1 MYNCYDSAH
10 LDQLLSCLVGHLGY
24 VRLLGIAEIVPKNRH
39 GEVFLVGLKR
49 DKVTLGYGPILES
62 YLLPISVVET
72 EQVSSKT
79 LVVQLILRVQYDNR
93 FLRVPLGLD
102 WVGRSKDGGPGV
114 QLADDSG
121 LGNRQCLL
129 LHHLVEDRPVNKSIC
144 DQSSLSI
151 PILGRTLKEN
161 SSVNVNILLRL
172 IAHIIELINATDS
185 VVSQNECAYLK
196 DQLAGL
202 GVLVTDCY
210 YSTFAGTVVQSV
222 SKKTYAVWKKDD
234 IV

>member
-102 WVGRSKDGGPGV
+102 WVGCSKDGGPGV
-114 QLADDSG
+114 
-121 LGNRQCLL
+121 
-129 LHHLVEDRPVNKSIC
+129 
-144 DQSSLSI
+144 
-151 PILGRTLKEN
+151 
-161 SSVNVNILLRL
+161 
-172 IAHIIELINATDS
+172 
-185 VVSQNECAYLK
+185 
-196 DQLAGL
+196 
-202 GVLVTDCY
+202 
-210 YSTFAGTVVQSV
+210 
-222 SKKTYAVWKKDD
+222 
-234 IV
+234 

>member
-10 LDQLLSCLVGHLGY
+10 LDQLLSCLVGHLGC

-39 GEVFLVGLKR
+39 GEVFLVGLKQ
-49 DKVTLGYGPILES
+49 DKVTLGYILHSRNIPILES

-72 EQVSSKT
+72 DQMSSKT
-79 LVVQLILRVQYDNR
+79 LVVQLILRVQYEEDEVEPGHEGVWKLDVLDNR

-161 SSVNVNILLRL
+161 SSVNVNMTENARNCDNL
-172 IAHIIELINATDS
+172 IF
-185 VVSQNECAYLK
+185 Q
-196 DQLAGL
+196 
-202 GVLVTDCY
+202 
-210 YSTFAGTVVQSV
+210 
-222 SKKTYAVWKKDD
+222 
-234 IV
+234 

>member
-79 LVVQLILRVQYDNR
+79 LVVQLILRVQYEEDEVEPGHEGVWKLDVLDNR

-102 WVGRSKDGGPGV
+102 WVGCSKDGGPGV
-114 QLADDSG
+114 
-121 LGNRQCLL
+121 
-129 LHHLVEDRPVNKSIC
+129 
-144 DQSSLSI
+144 
-151 PILGRTLKEN
+151 
-161 SSVNVNILLRL
+161 
-172 IAHIIELINATDS
+172 
-185 VVSQNECAYLK
+185 
-196 DQLAGL
+196 
-202 GVLVTDCY
+202 
-210 YSTFAGTVVQSV
+210 
-222 SKKTYAVWKKDD
+222 
-234 IV
+234 